1 MPTITFLG
9 AGSAVFTRELLADIL
24 GFPEL
29 AGARI
34 VLHDIDA
41 ERLEILG
48 AADAIARHELSNDD
62 STGSERAIDVQIN
75 RLCRKIESDPSNPVY
90 LQTVRSKGYILYTD

>member
-41 ERLEILG
+41 ERLETAEAIAGRTAEQLG
-48 AADAIARHELSNDD
+48 AAP
-62 STGSERAIDVQIN
+62 QIVPT
-75 RLCRKIESDPSNPVY
+75 SDRGAA
-90 LQTVRSKGYILYTD
+90 LDGATTW